1 MKQHN
6 TDFWPFLDYFDQ
18 YHKYN
23 EARESFFFMG
33 PLRTI
38 HQLFPEQKTKCV
50 SVLVFKLQAYNKTQV
65 QKLHLTLAEPI
76 VFKQPLLCA
85 FGANIVIYIGDII
98 ALPWWP
104 IYSELATGW
113 FSWYIFRRLRCT
125 LFYPPE
131 FPKPFTYPLTTP
143 Q

>member
-23 EARESFFFMG
+23 EAREGFFFLG

-50 SVLVFKLQAYNKTQV
+50 SVLVCKLQAYNKTQV
-65 QKLHLTLAEPI
+65 QKLHLTLAEPKMI
-76 VFKQPLLCA
+76 EYSTAERLLK
-85 FGANIVIYIGDII
+85 FG
-98 ALPWWP
+98 
-104 IYSELATGW
+104 E
-113 FSWYIFRRLRCT
+113 
-125 LFYPPE
+125 
-131 FPKPFTYPLTTP
+131 TTTS
-143 Q
+143 